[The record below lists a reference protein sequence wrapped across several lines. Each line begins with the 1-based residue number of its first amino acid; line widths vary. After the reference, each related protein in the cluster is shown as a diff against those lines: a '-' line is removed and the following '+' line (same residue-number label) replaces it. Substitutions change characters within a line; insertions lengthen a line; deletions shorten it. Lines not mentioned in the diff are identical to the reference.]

1 MRTGVTTDIGFL
13 HEPGHKEPWY
23 IAMDSK
29 PSEYKTRDYGMRWGI
44 EAMFSDF
51 KSRGFGI
58 TDSHIRRPER
68 LERLIPVLSVALHW
82 AVSIGLWLESNR
94 PQRTEKKRDEN
105 SKDPVSLFLKE
116 ASEPSEKACKN
127 LISHRLYMA
136 A

>member
-58 TDSHIRRPER
+58 TDSHIREAGEARKIDPGSVRRPALGR
-68 LERLIPVLSVALHW
+68 LDRTVA
-82 AVSIGLWLESNR
+82 
-94 PQRTEKKRDEN
+94 
-105 SKDPVSLFLKE
+105 
-116 ASEPSEKACKN
+116 
-127 LISHRLYMA
+127 
-136 A
+136 